1 MEFIIFIVCFFSV
14 GLGFGLACVIFAIL
28 SRSNDIGNSTGMVED
43 YKIDISFDV
52 SKDHLEQHWEKQDEA
67 DLFIINYTEDINSG
81 IEEPDPD
88 KVVEAIPL
96 NRFELEDI
104 TAIYVDG

>member
-1 MEFIIFIVCFFSV
+1 
-14 GLGFGLACVIFAIL
+14 
-28 SRSNDIGNSTGMVED
+28 MVED

>member
-1 MEFIIFIVCFFSV
+1 MEFI
-14 GLGFGLACVIFAIL
+14 
-28 SRSNDIGNSTGMVED
+28 NDIGNSTGMVED